1 MINILLEDFAEHN
14 EWDESAI
21 KAFIDV
27 CNRNGYCSDSLIS
40 MIVKSDLEIP
50 LCASI
55 TNSLFE
61 NKNFKQFII
70 GTTLYDLKFTY
81 EKGIPL
87 SFYLSVYTDSNKK
100 VWELMKDTNEFLLD
114 IYNTNSF
121 ENLTIEQLFIYNA
134 WDQKIELIKAVLEK
148 CENDDQRANYIL
160 NMRVLKSIDD
170 SDSFQKYM
178 CTNECLN
185 LMMVKGVAKKVKE
198 LLWDDHPAIKAAL
211 TRWLNKNN
219 ISLVA

>member
-1 MINILLEDFAEHN
+1 MDKQDIVNRIDQLLVEKHLTMNSLMNDADISTTVYQ
-14 EWDESAI
+14 WKS
-21 KAFIDV
+21 
-27 CNRNGYCSDSLIS
+27 NRNRDATRI
-40 MIVKSDLEIP
+40 
-50 LCASI
+50 
-55 TNSLFE
+55 
-61 NKNFKQFII
+61 
-70 GTTLYDLKFTY
+70 
-81 EKGIPL
+81 
-87 SFYLSVYTDSNKK
+87 
-100 VWELMKDTNEFLLD
+100 
-114 IYNTNSF
+114 
-121 ENLTIEQLFIYNA
+121 
-134 WDQKIELIKAVLEK
+134 
-148 CENDDQRANYIL
+148 